1 VIPCAR
7 NTKTACP
14 VCSFKLA
21 IEFTADLALLDRL
34 AEDVE
39 MDESL
44 NRRDRDD
51 LLRRIE
57 NRHRDVHTTRG
68 FACCLVTDAS

>member
-1 VIPCAR
+1 MISCPH
-7 NTKTACP
+7 NTKAACP
-14 VCSFKLA
+14 VCSFKVA
-21 IEFTADLALLDRL
+21 IEYTADLALLDRL

-39 MDESL
+39 MDERL

-57 NRHRDVHTTRG
+57 NRLRDVHTVQG
-68 FACCLVTDAS
+68 FA